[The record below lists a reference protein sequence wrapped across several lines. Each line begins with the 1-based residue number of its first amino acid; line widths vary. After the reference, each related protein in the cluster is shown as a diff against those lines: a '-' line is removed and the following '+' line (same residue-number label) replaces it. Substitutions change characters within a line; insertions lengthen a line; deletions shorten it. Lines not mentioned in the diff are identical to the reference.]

1 MSTIQTDVHDN
12 GSLDDG
18 ALSQDVDGAAEAL
31 MKRWEDQDKKRKK
44 ASPASEDAEDATDE
58 TSDETDEDPAD
69 TSEDTGE
76 DEEGSEE
83 DPDADAEETEETDDA
98 EDEDEEKKS
107 SKVASDDAEV
117 VVTVDGEERR
127 VSVKDLKRLYG
138 QEAALTRKSQA
149 VATKQ
154 KEYEDSTKKA
164 VHAISTLAE
173 RAMAAWKPYSEI
185 DWAVAQTSLSK
196 EDFAALRTQA
206 KQKFDDAK
214 FLTEELDKTM
224 TEAQGK
230 FMSSLKEKAKET
242 VEVLKNPESPHHIPG
257 WSNDVYNSIREFA
270 IETGMSAE
278 VVNTLVDP
286 AAIKIIHMAMSFK
299 KAKDVATK
307 KVVKAI
313 PKKVLTSK
321 TGSAAS
327 SPKDAKKAK
336 AMAQFKK
343 TGSVDDAAA
352 ALMARWS

>member
-1 MSTIQTDVHDN
+1 MSTIGNDVQN
-12 GSLDDG
+12 TGSMDDG
-18 ALSQDVDGAAEAL
+18 ALSESSAADRL
-31 MKRWEDQDKKRKK
+31 MKRWEDQEKK
-44 ASPASEDAEDATDE
+44 AKKAAPASEDADDATDE

-69 TSEDTGE
+69 TEQDTGE

-83 DPDADAEETEETDDA
+83 DPDADAEETENDD
-98 EDEDEEKKS
+98 EDADEEKKS
-107 SKVASDDAEV
+107 AKVASDEAEV

-149 VATKQ
+149 VAAKQ

-164 VHAISTLAE
+164 VHALSTLAE
-173 RAMAAWKPYSEI
+173 RAMAAYKPYSEI

-206 KQKFDDAK
+206 KRAFDDAK
-214 FLTEELDKTM
+214 FLTEELDATM
-224 TEAQGK
+224 SHAQAK
-230 FMSSLKEKAKET
+230 FMETLKEKAQET
-242 VEVLKNPESPHHIPG
+242 VKVLKDPDSPHHIPG
-257 WSNDVYNSIREFA
+257 WSNDVYNSIRDFA
-270 IETGMSAE
+270 IEQGMNTE

-299 KAKDVATK
+299 KAKDVAVK

-313 PKKVLTSK
+313 PKKVITGKTSS
-321 TGSAAS
+321 GGAS
-327 SPKDAKKAK
+327 TKDAKAAK
-336 AMAQFKK
+336 ARQKLK
-343 TGSVDDAAA
+343 QTGSVDDAAA